1 MAQVFQGEGQV
12 GVWTVERNG
21 NVIADGAGTHRFCR
35 RLDPSG
41 TDIFRF

>member
-1 MAQVFQGEGQV
+1 MAQVFQDEGQV
-12 GVWTVERNG
+12 SGRIVERNG
-21 NVIADGAGTHRFCR
+21 NVIADVAGTHRFCR